1 MKKIALF
8 TLLLVV
14 GAAGVGCSMVGSL
27 TGLNNNGNM
36 TTVAQLWPDVPKMDG
51 LTASKMDMPLPVKLV
66 MNTIFG
72 NLGLLNGQGQDRTTG
87 NVDWIAYTTP
97 QPPDAIKTF
106 YTPDKMTAAGWQQTD
121 QSTCVSGADQGVS
134 QIGLFCVFQKMEGS
148 QQTQLVII
156 AAPDDTSKQTNV
168 FFIRLQET
176 ATPAPTP

>member
-1 MKKIALF
+1 MKRVALF
-8 TLLLVV
+8 GSLIVMAL
-14 GAAGVGCSMVGSL
+14 AAAGCSMVGSL

-36 TTVAQLWPDVPKMDG
+36 TTVTQLWPDVPKMDG
-51 LTASKMDMPLPVKLV
+51 LAASNIDMPLPVKLV

-87 NVDWIAYTTP
+87 NVDWIAYTSSL
-97 QPPDAIKTF
+97 PPDAIKTF
-106 YTPDKMTAAGWQQTD
+106 YTPDKMAAAGWQQTD

-148 QQTQLVII
+148 QQTQLLII
-156 AAPDDTSKQTNV
+156 AAPDDKTKLTNV
-168 FFIRLQET
+168 FFVRLQET